1 MKHKYFITDD
11 EKNKLVAS
19 GSNVVGGKKRIAK
32 FFQEPHTAK
41 EKADF
46 LKNEYGIGGS
56 GRSGYNTWHDSKG
69 LVLTKGDLSNP
80 DAQVTMKWNEVAERV
95 SRLVAQNR
103 FITQKDIDDEIRY
116 AKRVIA
122 NASDNPLEEQSIKQ
136 AKAVLEEYGV
146 ELEEKSEP
154 TEDVVSEVAEEIEEY
169 DDGEEFTLK
178 VGDKIEL
185 DDGVFEITEISD
197 SIDDT
202 KYELRD
208 LGSIYP
214 IFRVMYESEIYEN
227 GFALV
232 DEAPAKESVINEP
245 APNNSEVPELNGEKH
260 DFTIT
265 DENLGVGGA
274 KSKFK
279 ANVEAIKLLNEL
291 EFENRRATPEEQE
304 ILSRY
309 VGWGGLAQAFDEN
322 NSAWSSEFTELY
334 TLLSP
339 DEYESAKASTLN
351 AHYTSPTVIN
361 AMYEG
366 LENLGFKG
374 GNVLDKTTPRL
385 IQFHTLKNAANPPF
399 LGGFSIFGT
408 VAA

>member
-1 MKHKYFITDD
+1 MKTTFPKTHPIKHL
-11 EKNKLVAS
+11 KL
-19 GSNVVGGKKRIAK
+19 
-32 FFQEPHTAK
+32 
-41 EKADF
+41 
-46 LKNEYGIGGS
+46 
-56 GRSGYNTWHDSKG
+56 
-69 LVLTKGDLSNP
+69 
-80 DAQVTMKWNEVAERV
+80 
-95 SRLVAQNR
+95 
-103 FITQKDIDDEIRY
+103 
-116 AKRVIA
+116 
-122 NASDNPLEEQSIKQ
+122 
-136 AKAVLEEYGV
+136 
-146 ELEEKSEP
+146 KSEP
-154 TEDVVSEVAEEIEEY
+154 ATEPIEEAVFEANEEIEEY
-169 DDGEEFTLK
+169 DEGEEFTLK

-202 KYELRD
+202 KYQLRD

-214 IFRVMYESEIYEN
+214 IFRVMYETEIYEN

-232 DEAPAKESVINEP
+232 DEAPAKESIINEP
-245 APNNSEVPELNGEKH
+245 APNISEVPELNGEKH

-351 AHYTSPTVIN
+351 AHYS
-361 AMYEG
+361 
-366 LENLGFKG
+366 
-374 GNVLDKTTPRL
+374 
-385 IQFHTLKNAANPPF
+385 
-399 LGGFSIFGT
+399 
-408 VAA
+408 